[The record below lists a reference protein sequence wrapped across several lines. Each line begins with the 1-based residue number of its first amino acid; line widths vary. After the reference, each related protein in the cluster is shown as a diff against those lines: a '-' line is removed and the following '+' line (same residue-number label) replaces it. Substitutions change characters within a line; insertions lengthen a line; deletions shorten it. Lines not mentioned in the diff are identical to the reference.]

1 MLHDF
6 LCRGDKRSNEKRS
19 DEKRSDEKHSGEKCS
34 DDMLLYDK
42 DDSGSQ
48 FDNAEIE
55 FEFAEGWYLRH
66 LENKSFRK
74 YLGVC

>member
-19 DEKRSDEKHSGEKCS
+19 DEKHLGEKCS

-66 LENKSFRK
+66 LEKESFRE

>member
-19 DEKRSDEKHSGEKCS
+19 DEKRSDEKHLGEKCS

-55 FEFAEGWYLRH
+55 FEFAEG
-66 LENKSFRK
+66 
-74 YLGVC
+74 